1 MKYLEKSI
9 NFVIKHYILAVP
21 LFISTV
27 LVSLLGSSSA
37 GISNILRNLFNQ
49 LKYGSDFLM
58 RPSALISFFTAS
70 AIISGAGLINLI
82 LKLAVTPATYG
93 MVNKALD
100 EGYATLN
107 DFVPQL
113 KNNFA
118 KYLIYWLGNI
128 VIWFLLIIAILII
141 GLLGAL
147 LTAIIKLALLRILF
161 VIIMFILIL
170 VGTVFIQVNITLWFP
185 SMVANNLDVISA
197 LKKSFSIVMR
207 NFWLIL
213 GITVLVSLVA
223 SLVNFILGVFGFIP
237 LIGPIILSIAPTV
250 STFLITTFCLMFYK
264 DQQIN
269 HA

>member
-1 MKYLEKSI
+1 MKYLENSI

-27 LVSLLGSSSA
+27 LASLLGSSST
-37 GISNILRNLFNQ
+37 GIANIIGRLFNQ
-49 LKYGSDFLM
+49 LKNGADFFT
-58 RPSALISFFTAS
+58 RPSAIIGFFTAS
-70 AIISGAGLINLI
+70 AIISGVGLINLI

-128 VIWFLLIIAILII
+128 AISLLLVIAIILI

-147 LTAIIKLALLRILF
+147 FTAIVKFAAIRFLFALF
-161 VIIMFILIL
+161 MFILL
-170 VGTVFIQVNITLWFP
+170 LAGTIFIQVNMTLWFP
-185 SMVANNLDVISA
+185 SMVVDNLDVISA
-197 LKKSFSIVMR
+197 LKRSFSIVMK

-213 GITVLVSLVA
+213 GIILLISLVA
-223 SLVNFILGVFGFIP
+223 SLVNFILGVLGVIP
-237 LIGPIILSIAPTV
+237 LIGPIILSIAPTL

-264 DQQIN
+264 DQQVN
-269 HA
+269 YS